1 MTTSSEHAPETLWD
15 DGELILSRGVRDGEP
30 FPVLTAVPSSAQ
42 PSPEILARLEHA
54 YALREELDP
63 AWAARPLRLE
73 PHQGRLALLIE
84 DPGGEPLERL
94 LGEPMETGRFLR
106 AAVDIAAALG
116 RAHQRGLVHKDVKPV
131 NILVNCADGGVRLTG
146 FGVASRLPRQRQA
159 PEPPE
164 FIAGTLAYMAPEQT
178 GRMNR
183 PIDSRSDLYALGV
196 TFYRM
201 LTGCL
206 PFSAADPMEWV
217 HCHIARKPMPPA
229 ERSPSIPAPI
239 SDIVLKLLA
248 KPAEERHQTAAG
260 LEHDLRHCLEQW
272 EAHGRVEAFS
282 LGEHDMPDRLVIPEK
297 LYGREPEVEALLAAF
312 DRVVSGGQ
320 PELVLVSGYSGIG
333 KSSVVNEL
341 HKAVVPRRGLFASG
355 KFDQLKRDIPYATL
369 VQALQS
375 LIRPLL
381 SRSEAELA
389 RWRDA
394 FQEALGPNGRLI
406 VDLVPELKLVVG
418 ELPPAPELEPQQAQ
432 SRFQLTMRR
441 FIGVFARPEQP
452 LALFLDDLQ
461 WLDAATLDLI
471 SDVLTQADVHNL
483 LLIGAYR
490 DSEVDATHP
499 LARKLA
505 PIRSSGAKVSE
516 IKLAPL
522 RLEHVRHLI
531 ADALHCDPG
540 LTAPLAQ
547 LVYAR
552 TDGNPFFAIQ
562 FLHAFADEG
571 LLAFDPEA
579 QRWKWDLQRIHSKG
593 YADNVVDL
601 MVGKLARLPSETQ
614 KALQKLACLGAVA
627 DITTLSTVLETS
639 ETEVDAAL
647 QDALR
652 AELIERLSSAYKFV
666 HDRVQEAAYSS
677 IPEHQR
683 AATHLAIGRR
693 LVSHTPPEERE
704 EMIFDIVSQLDRG
717 SGLIVSADERNQL
730 AELNL
735 IAGKRAKASTAHHS
749 ALTYLVAGAA
759 LLQED
764 AWDRRR
770 DLIFQLELQR
780 AECEFLTGA
789 LAKSEER
796 LAGISQRASNAL
808 ERAAV
813 ARLRINL
820 YTAIDR
826 PGEAIA
832 VCLDYLRQEGIDWSP
847 HPTEEEVRRE
857 YERIWSQVGSRSI
870 EELIDLPLMGDR
882 GWQATMDVLTP
893 LLPAALF
900 SDQRLFSLVVARMA
914 NVSLE
919 HGHTDGSCLAY
930 VWLGLLL
937 GPSFN
942 NYPAA
947 FAFGQLGLNLLEK
960 RGLNRFRARV
970 LLDFSHVVNPWMQHA
985 RIGPELV
992 RRAFDAAYEA
1002 GDLTFAGYSC
1012 WNMVSALLAT
1022 GAPLSEVQREAEKQL
1037 AFVLKLRFGLIIEV
1051 ITGQLRLILAMRG
1064 LTPSFSSFDG
1074 PDFDEP
1080 RFERRLDDDPA
1091 MAPAIGWYGVR
1102 KLQGRFLAGD
1112 YGAALAAADKVERVL
1127 WTMPSHLEV
1136 ADYHLYAA
1144 LAKTACYATAPTHD
1158 QPGLQR
1164 AIGAHYKQIEVWA
1177 EHCPEN
1183 FQNRAA
1189 LVGAEIARIEG
1200 RELDAQG
1207 LYEQAIKS
1215 ARANGFVHNEALAYE
1230 LAAYFYLARGFEDF
1244 ARVYLRNARHGY
1256 LRWGADGKVRQIDEM
1271 YPHFR
1276 TQEPPPRQ
1284 TDTIEAAVEQLDVAT
1299 VIKASQAVSSEIMLD
1314 KLLDTLMRAALEHAG
1329 AGRGLMILLR
1339 GDERRI
1345 AAEAITRGDTITVQL
1360 RDETATAAELPESV
1374 LHYVLRTQE
1383 IVILDDVAAENP
1395 FSADTYLR
1403 ERQPRSILCLPVI
1416 NQSKLIGVLYL
1427 ENELA
1432 SHVFAPAR
1440 VVALKLLAS
1449 QAAISLENSRLY
1461 RDLQEREAKIRR
1473 LVDAN
1478 IVGIFVADFDGRIL
1492 EANDAFL
1499 RIVGYDRE
1507 DLQAGRLR
1515 WTDLTPP
1522 DWRERDAQ
1530 WIVEHKSSGLRPPIE
1545 KEYFRKGGGRVPIM
1559 LGSATVEE
1567 GANELVAFVVDLT
1580 ELKAAEEALRESEE
1594 RFRTLMQFSFEVYWQ
1609 TDAQHRFV
1617 RQEFSERLSEAPPAD
1632 SELGKTRW
1640 EVPYLEPDED
1650 AWRRH
1655 RETLDAHLP
1664 FRDFELVRPTPK
1676 SGKRYLSVSGLPV
1689 FDKTGRFSGYRGVA
1703 RDITER
1709 KRAAEALREAQM
1721 QLAHAN
1727 RVATMGQLTAS
1738 IAHEVN
1744 QPIAATVL
1752 NAETGLRWLGAEP
1765 PDLDEARQAFSDIM
1779 RDGNRAAAVVE
1790 RIRNLSKKALP
1801 RDEHVEIN
1809 GAIREVIELTRSEAM
1824 KNGVSAQTELVE
1836 GLPLVHGDRVELQ
1849 QVILN
1854 LILNALE
1861 AMSETSEGP
1870 RELLVTTEKA
1880 ESGDLLVTV
1889 RDSGPGLALGALEN
1903 LFKAFHTSKPNGLG
1917 LGLSICRSII
1927 EAHGGRLWASA
1938 NASRGAVFQFML
1950 PAQFDCRI
1958 TPLNAASVKD
1968 RYVALRSH
1976 SARSCQPSAFC
1987 GYC

>member
-1 MTTSSEHAPETLWD
+1 MS
-15 DGELILSRGVRDGEP
+15 LSLKFDADGVRDLQILWGDSERALYRGRRRDAGGGLVSVLIEL
-30 FPVLTAVPSSAQ
+30 PVAER
-42 PSPEILARLEHA
+42 PSPLALDRLAHE
-54 YALREELDP
+54 YGLKDELDA
-63 AWAARPLRLE
+63 AWAARPLDLVRE
-73 PHQGRLALLIE
+73 GGRTALLLE
-84 DPGGEPLERL
+84 DCGGEPLERL

-106 AAVDIAAALG
+106 LAIDIAAALG
-116 RAHQRGLVHKDVKPV
+116 RAHQRGLVHKDVKPA
-131 NILVNCADGGVRLTG
+131 NILVNCADGRVRLTG

-164 FIAGTLAYMAPEQT
+164 IIAGTLAYMAPEQT

-183 PIDSRSDLYALGV
+183 SIDSRSDLYALGV

-201 LTGCL
+201 LTGRL
-206 PFSAADPMEWV
+206 PFTAADPMEWV
-217 HCHIARKPMPPA
+217 HCHVARKPTSPA
-229 ERSPSIPAPI
+229 ERSPPIPAPI
-239 SDIVLKLLA
+239 SDIVLRLLA

-282 LGEHDMPDRLVIPEK
+282 LGERDMPDRLVIPEK

-312 DRVVSGGQ
+312 DRVVGGSE

-341 HKAVVPRRGLFASG
+341 HKALVPRRSLFASG

-389 RWRDA
+389 RWREA

-418 ELPPAPELEPQQAQ
+418 EPPPVPELEPQQAQ

-471 SDVLTQADVHNL
+471 EDVLTQADVRDL
-483 LLIGAYR
+483 ILIGAYR
-490 DSEVDATHP
+490 DNEVDATHP

-505 PIRSSGAKVSE
+505 AIRSSGAKVSE

-522 RLEHVRHLI
+522 QLEHVRQLI
-531 ADALHCDPG
+531 ADALHCDPV
-540 LTAPLAQ
+540 LPASLAQ

-571 LLAFDPEA
+571 LLAFDPDA
-579 QRWKWDLQRIHSKG
+579 QRWKWDVQRIHAKG

-614 KALQKLACLGAVA
+614 KALQELACLGAVA

-639 ETEVDAAL
+639 ETEVHAAL

-683 AATHLAIGRR
+683 AVTHLAIGRR
-693 LVSHTPPEERE
+693 LVSHTPPEKRE
-704 EMIFDIVSQLDRG
+704 EMIFDIVGQLDRG

-770 DLIFQLELQR
+770 DLIFQLELHR

-789 LAKSEER
+789 LAQSEER
-796 LAGISQRASNAL
+796 LADISQRASNAL

-826 PGEAIA
+826 PGQAIA
-832 VCLDYLRQEGIDWSP
+832 VCLDCLRQEGIDWSP

-857 YERIWSQVGSRSI
+857 YERIWSQVGSRNI
-870 EELIDLPLMGDR
+870 EELIDLPLMGDP

-947 FAFGQLGLNLLEK
+947 FAFGQLGLNLMEK

-985 RIGPELV
+985 RIGPALV
-992 RRAFDAAYEA
+992 RRAFDAACEV

-1012 WNMVSALLAT
+1012 WNMVSALLAM

-1074 PDFDEP
+1074 PDFDEL

-1112 YGAALAAADKVERVL
+1112 YGGALAAADKVERVL

-1136 ADYHLYAA
+1136 AEYHLYAA
-1144 LAKTACYATAPTHD
+1144 LAKAACYAAAPSHD
-1158 QPGLQR
+1158 QPRLLR
-1164 AIGAHYKQIEVWA
+1164 AIGAHCKQIESWA
-1177 EHCPEN
+1177 EYCPEN
-1183 FQNRAA
+1183 FENRAA
-1189 LVGAEIARIEG
+1189 LVGAEIARLEG
-1200 RELDAQG
+1200 RAVDAMD
-1207 LYEQAIKS
+1207 LYERAILS
-1215 ARANGFVHNEALAYE
+1215 ARANGFVHNEALGYE
-1230 LAAYFYLARGFEDF
+1230 LAARFYAARGFEDF
-1244 ARVYLRNARHGY
+1244 ARVYLRNARHCY
-1256 LRWGADGKVRQIDEM
+1256 IRWGADGKVRQIDAR
-1271 YPHFR
+1271 YPHLR
-1276 TQEPPPRQ
+1276 TEEPPTRP
-1284 TDTIEAAVEQLDVAT
+1284 TSTIEATVEQFDLAT

-1345 AAEAITRGDTITVQL
+1345 AAEALTSGDNVTVQL
-1360 RDETATAAELPESV
+1360 RDENASAARFPESV

-1383 IVILDDVAAENP
+1383 MVILDDVAAENP
-1395 FSADTYLR
+1395 FSADAYLR
-1403 ERQPRSILCLPVI
+1403 EQQPRSILCLPLI
-1416 NQSKLIGVLYL
+1416 NQAKLIGVLYL

-1461 RDLQEREAKIRR
+1461 HDLQQREAKIRR

-1478 IVGIFVADFDGRIL
+1478 IVGIFIWDFEGRIL

-1499 RIVGYDRE
+1499 RIIGYDRD
-1507 DLQAGRLR
+1507 DLAAGALR

-1522 DWRERDAQ
+1522 DRRERNEQ
-1530 WIVEHKSSGLRPPIE
+1530 WVREHKASGLRAPIE
-1545 KEYFRKGGGRVPIM
+1545 KEYFRKDGSRVPV
-1559 LGSATVEE
+1559 LLAAATFDESETE
-1567 GANELVAFVVDLT
+1567 GVGFVLDLT
-1580 ELKAAEEALRESEE
+1580 ERKAAEEALRESEE
-1594 RFRTLMQFSFEVYWQ
+1594 RFRTLMQFSFEVYWE

-1617 RQEFSERLSEAPPAD
+1617 RQEFSERLSDRPPAD

-1640 EVPYLEPDED
+1640 EVPYLEPDEE
-1650 AWRRH
+1650 AWRIH
-1655 RETLDAHLP
+1655 REALEAHLP
-1664 FRDFELVRPTPK
+1664 FRDFELARPVAA
-1676 SGKRYLSVSGLPV
+1676 GGRRYLSSSGLPM
-1689 FDKTGRFSGYRGVA
+1689 FDNAGRFIGHRGVA

-1709 KRAAEALREAQM
+1709 KRASEALREAQM

-1765 PDLDEARQAFSDIM
+1765 PDVDEARQAFDDIM

-1854 LILNALE
+1854 LILNAIE
-1861 AMSETSEGP
+1861 AMSETSEEP
-1870 RELLVTTEKA
+1870 RELLITTEKA
-1880 ESGDLLVTV
+1880 ESGDLLVAV
-1889 RDSGPGLALGALEN
+1889 RDSGPGLAPGALEN
-1903 LFKAFHTSKPNGLG
+1903 LFKAFHTTKPNGLG

-1927 EAHGGRLWASA
+1927 EGHGGRLWASA
-1938 NASRGAVFQFML
+1938 NLPRGAVFQFTL
-1950 PAQFDCRI
+1950 PSNS
-1958 TPLNAASVKD
+1958 TVAS
-1968 RYVALRSH
+1968 
-1976 SARSCQPSAFC
+1976 PP
-1987 GYC
+1987 

>member
-1 MTTSSEHAPETLWD
+1 MSLSLKFGPNGLRDLQILWEDSERALCRGRRRDAGGGLASVLIEFLVAEHSAP
-15 DGELILSRGVRDGEP
+15 
-30 FPVLTAVPSSAQ
+30 
-42 PSPEILARLEHA
+42 LALDRLAHEHG
-54 YALREELDP
+54 LKDELDA
-63 AWAARPLRLE
+63 AWAARPIDLVRE
-73 PHQGRLALLIE
+73 GSRNALLLE

-106 AAVDIAAALG
+106 LAIDIATALG

-131 NILVNCADGGVRLTG
+131 NILVNCTDGGVRLTG

-164 FIAGTLAYMAPEQT
+164 IIAGTLAYMAPEQT

-196 TFYRM
+196 TLYRM

-217 HCHIARKPMPPA
+217 HCHIARKPLAPA
-229 ERSPSIPAPI
+229 ERLESIPTPI
-239 SDIVLKLLA
+239 SEIVLKLLA

-260 LEHDLRHCLEQW
+260 LEHDLRRCLEQW

-297 LYGREPEVEALLAAF
+297 LYGREREVEALLAAF
-312 DRVVSGGQ
+312 DRVGGGRQ

-355 KFDQLKRDIPYATL
+355 KFDQLKRHIPYATL

-375 LIRPLL
+375 LVRPLL
-381 SRSEAELA
+381 SGSDVELA
-389 RWRDA
+389 RWREA
-394 FQEALGPNGRLI
+394 FQEALGLNGRLI

-418 ELPPAPELEPQQAQ
+418 ELSPVPELEPQQAQ

-471 SDVLTQADVHNL
+471 EDVLTQADVHDL
-483 LLIGAYR
+483 ILIGAYR
-490 DSEVDATHP
+490 DNEVDATHP

-505 PIRSSGAKVSE
+505 AIRSSGAKVNE

-522 RLEHVRHLI
+522 QLEHVKQLV
-531 ADALHCDPG
+531 ADALHCDPV
-540 LTAPLAQ
+540 LPVPLAQ

-614 KALQKLACLGAVA
+614 KALQELACLGAVA

-639 ETEVDAAL
+639 ETEVHSAL
-647 QDALR
+647 EDALR

-677 IPEHQR
+677 IPEDRR

-693 LVSHTPPEERE
+693 LLAHTPPEKRE
-704 EMIFDIVSQLDRG
+704 EMIFDIVGQLDRG
-717 SGLIVSADERNQL
+717 SGLIVSGDERNQL

-735 IAGKRAKASTAHHS
+735 IAGKRAMASTAHHS
-749 ALTYLVAGAA
+749 ALIYLVAGAA
-759 LLQED
+759 LAQED
-764 AWDRRR
+764 AWNSRR
-770 DLIFQLELQR
+770 DLIFQLELHR

-796 LAGISQRASNAL
+796 LADMSRRASNVL

-826 PGEAIA
+826 PGQAIG

-857 YERIWSQVGSRSI
+857 YERIWSQVGSRGI
-870 EELIDLPLMGDR
+870 EELIDLPLMGNP

-947 FAFGQLGLNLLEK
+947 FAFGQLGLSLLEK

-985 RIGPELV
+985 RIGPGLV

-1051 ITGQLRLILAMRG
+1051 ITGQLRLVLAMRG

-1074 PDFDEP
+1074 PDFDEAG
-1080 RFERRLDDDPA
+1080 FERRLDDDPA
-1091 MAPAIGWYGVR
+1091 MAPAIGWFGVR
-1102 KLQGRFLAGD
+1102 KLQGRFLADD
-1112 YGAALAAADKVERVL
+1112 YRGALAAADRVERVL

-1136 ADYHLYAA
+1136 AEYHLYAA
-1144 LAKTACYATAPTHD
+1144 LAKAACYATALGHD
-1158 QPGLQR
+1158 QPRLLR
-1164 AIGAHYKQIEVWA
+1164 AIGAHHKQIDSWA
-1177 EHCPEN
+1177 EHCREN
-1183 FQNRAA
+1183 FENRAA
-1189 LVGAEIARIEG
+1189 LVGAELARIEG
-1200 RELDAQG
+1200 RELDAER
-1207 LYEQAIKS
+1207 LYEQAIHS
-1215 ARANGFVHNEALAYE
+1215 ARDNGFVHNEAIAYE
-1230 LAAYFYLARGFEDF
+1230 RASHFYRARGFNQIADL
-1244 ARVYLRNARHGY
+1244 YLRNARHGY
-1256 LRWGADGKVRQIDEM
+1256 LRWGADGKVRQLEAT
-1271 YPHFR
+1271 YPQVR
-1276 TQEPPPRQ
+1276 TE
-1284 TDTIEAAVEQLDVAT
+1284 EAAPGPTSTIATPIGHLDLAT
-1299 VIKASQAVSSEIMLD
+1299 VIKVSETVSSEMVLE
-1314 KLLDTLMRAALEHAG
+1314 KLTDTLLRTAIEQAG
-1329 AGRGLMILLR
+1329 AERGLLIVEQR
-1339 GDERRI
+1339 V
-1345 AAEAITRGDTITVQL
+1345 AAEAVISGDSVLVQL
-1360 RDETATAAELPESV
+1360 CDEPISTVALPESI
-1374 LHYVLRTQE
+1374 LHYVVRTSE
-1383 IVILDDVAAENP
+1383 SVILDDATAQP
-1395 FSADTYLR
+1395 AFATDPYI
-1403 ERQPRSILCLPVI
+1403 RQRRARSILCLPLI
-1416 NQSKLIGVLYL
+1416 NQGRLNGVLYL
-1427 ENELA
+1427 ENNLTPRA
-1432 SHVFAPAR
+1432 FLPAR
-1440 VVALKLLAS
+1440 ITVLKLLAS
-1449 QAAISLENSRLY
+1449 QAAISLENSHLY

-1478 IVGIFVADFDGRIL
+1478 VVGIFIADFDGKIL

-1499 RIVGYDRE
+1499 RIVGYDRG
-1507 DLQAGRLR
+1507 DLETGRIS
-1515 WTDLTPP
+1515 WTALTPP
-1522 DWRERDAQ
+1522 DWRERDAR
-1530 WIVEHKSSGLRPPIE
+1530 WLLEHKSTGLRPPIE
-1545 KEYFRKGGGRVPIM
+1545 KEYFRKDGSRVPIM
-1559 LGSATVEE
+1559 LGSATIEA
-1567 GANELVAFVVDLT
+1567 GGNQLVTFVVDLT
-1580 ELKAAEEALRESEE
+1580 ERKAAEEALRESEE
-1594 RFRTLMQFSFEVYWQ
+1594 RFRTLMQFSFEVYWE

-1617 RQEFSERLSEAPPAD
+1617 RQEFSERLSDAPAAD

-1650 AWRRH
+1650 AWRQH

-1676 SGKRYLSVSGLPV
+1676 GGKRYLSSSGLPV
-1689 FDKTGRFSGYRGVA
+1689 FDKAGRFIGHRGVA

-1709 KRAAEALREAQM
+1709 KRASEALREVQM

-1744 QPIAATVL
+1744 QPIAATVT
-1752 NAETGLRWLGAEP
+1752 NAEAALRFLSP
-1765 PDLDEARQAFSDIM
+1765 PRPDLDEVRDALDRIV
-1779 RDGNRAAAVVE
+1779 RDGNRAGAVVG
-1790 RIRNLSKKALP
+1790 RIRALIKGGE
-1801 RDEHVEIN
+1801 RRNERVEIN
-1809 GAIREVIELTRSEAM
+1809 AAIREVVELTRSEAM
-1824 KNGVSAQTELVE
+1824 KNGVMVQTDL
-1836 GLPLVHGDRVELQ
+1836 GDDPPLVRGDRVELQ

-1854 LILNALE
+1854 LILNAIE
-1861 AMSETSEGP
+1861 AMSAISEGS
-1870 RELLVTTEKA
+1870 RELLITRSTN
-1880 ESGDLLVTV
+1880 ESNDALVAV
-1889 RDSGPGLALGALEN
+1889 RDSGPGLTPAALEH
-1903 LFKAFHTSKPNGLG
+1903 LFKAFYTTKPGG
-1917 LGLSICRSII
+1917 MGMGLSICRSII
-1927 EAHGGRLWASA
+1927 EAHGGQLRASA
-1938 NASRGAVFQFML
+1938 NTPRGAVFQFTL
-1950 PAQFDCRI
+1950 
-1958 TPLNAASVKD
+1958 
-1968 RYVALRSH
+1968 
-1976 SARSCQPSAFC
+1976 PSAPPTTIP
-1987 GYC
+1987 